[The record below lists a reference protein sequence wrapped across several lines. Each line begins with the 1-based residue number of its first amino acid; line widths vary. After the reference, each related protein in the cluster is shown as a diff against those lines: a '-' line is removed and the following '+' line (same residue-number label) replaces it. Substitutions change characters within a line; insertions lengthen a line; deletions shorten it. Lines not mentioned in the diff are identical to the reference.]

1 MTRPNVV
8 MIVLD
13 DTGFAQLGCFGSDI
27 STPNIDRL
35 AGDGLRYNRFHV
47 TALCSPTRASLLT
60 GRNHH
65 RVGMGYLTDIPT
77 PDPGYTCAIPP
88 AAGTLPAVLKQ
99 AGYSTFAAGKWHLAP
114 RWEVNPAGPY
124 DRWPLGLGFER
135 YYGFLSAETSQ
146 RTPTL
151 VRDNSYVPQPRTPD
165 EGYHLMEDLTDEAI
179 GFIRDQQQNTP
190 ERPFFLYYAA
200 SAMHAPI
207 QAPEEWVRR
216 YEGAFDQGWD
226 EWRDAIVTR
235 QKELGVVPEDAD
247 ATPRPPWVRPWEELS
262 EGERRVTARSMEI
275 FAAYLSYT
283 DAQIGR
289 LIDHLRETDTLDN
302 TIVMLI
308 SDNGTSAEGG
318 PDGSFNYHGLHR
330 DRAANRELTFANL
343 DEMAGDHSYMQY
355 AWPWAWAGNTPFW
368 LWKRFT
374 ALGGVRTPLI
384 VHWPDGVGTPGEVRD
399 QFCHVSD
406 LMPTVL
412 EAAGVPVPERLNGV
426 EQMSLDGASIL
437 DSFLAPEVAAPRETQ
452 YFECA
457 GSRSLYHRGW
467 KIRTDHVGPT
477 PLLERELIPGSHE
490 YDEDHW
496 ALFHLDTDYA
506 ETTDLSASHPE
517 LVREMVQMW
526 WTEAGRNQV
535 LPLNDGY
542 TGRPQMERPA
552 GHRQPARMSYRPGP
566 GAVSEFMHP
575 VLTEGFTMTAH
586 LEVPDEPSNGI
597 IAAIGDW
604 TQGLAWYL
612 RDGHML
618 VSANYA
624 GVGHRTRSAVP
635 LAPGRQEVRLTYR
648 LREGGGTF
656 ALHQPGEDAVELDV
670 DGPLPVRWQI
680 GGPGLRIGFDAGF
693 PVDDGYAPP
702 YAMEP
707 GVLQRVD
714 VESGAAGLLEPDD
727 SDLARVHE

>member
-8 MIVLD
+8 TIVLD

-27 STPNIDRL
+27 STPNIDAL
-35 AGDGLRYNRFHV
+35 AADGLRYNRFHV

-65 RVGMGYLTDIPT
+65 RVGMGFLTDIPS
-77 PDPGYTCAIPP
+77 PDPGYTCAVPP
-88 AAGTLPAVLKQ
+88 SAGTLPSVLKQ
-99 AGYSTFAAGKWHLAP
+99 AGYSTFAVGKWHLTP

-135 YYGFLSAETSQ
+135 FYGFLSAETSQ

-190 ERPFFLYYAA
+190 DRPFFLYYAT

-226 EWRDAIVTR
+226 VWRDAIVAR
-235 QKELGVVPEDAD
+235 QKEIGVVPEDAEP
-247 ATPRPPWVRPWEELS
+247 TPRPPWVRPWDELS
-262 EGERRVTARSMEI
+262 EEERRVTARSMEI

-289 LIDHLRETDTLDN
+289 LLDHLRETGTLDN

-318 PDGSFNYHGLHR
+318 PNGSFNYHGLHR
-330 DRAANRELTFANL
+330 DREANRELTFANVEDL
-343 DEMAGDHSYMQY
+343 GGDRSYMQY

-374 ALGGVRTPLI
+374 ALGGVRTPLV
-384 VHWPDGVGTPGEVRD
+384 VHWPDGFGTPGELRD
-399 QFCHVSD
+399 QFCHVAD
-406 LMPTVL
+406 LMPTLL
-412 EAAGVPVPERLNGV
+412 EAAGVPLPEQLNGV
-426 EQMSLDGASIL
+426 EQISLDGASIL

-496 ALFHLDTDYA
+496 ALFHLDDDFA
-506 ETTDLSASHPE
+506 ETTDLSAEHPE

-542 TGRPQMERPA
+542 TGRPQAERPA
-552 GHRQPARMSYRPGP
+552 THRQPARMTYRPGP
-566 GAVSEFMHP
+566 GSVSEFMYP
-575 VLTEGFTMTAH
+575 VLHEGFAMAAH
-586 LEVPDEPSNGI
+586 LDGGDDPRSGI
-597 IAAIGDW
+597 IVAVGDW

-612 RDGHML
+612 HDGHQV
-618 VSANYA
+618 VSVNYA
-624 GVGHRTRSAVP
+624 GFSQRAESSTP
-635 LAPGRQEVRLTYR
+635 LSPGEQEVRLSYR

-656 ALHQPGEDAVELDV
+656 ELHQSGTVVAELPV

-693 PVDDGYAPP
+693 PVDETYAPP
-702 YAMEP
+702 YAMES
-707 GVLQRVD
+707 GVLKH
-714 VESGAAGLLEPDD
+714 VEVASAFADAREPDD
-727 SDLARVHE
+727 ADLARTHE